1 MENNHLRT
9 LILVSL
15 AWLLIFVGRLTPS
28 VLLVQITDELHMS
41 DFQAGLA
48 LSGIWF
54 FYGILQ
60 FPSGVFADAL
70 GRKKI
75 IVFSLIGFSVAS
87 ILTGFSNSFLIAG
100 ITFCLIGM
108 ASGLL
113 PSPSFT
119 LIAELF
125 GSKKGKALGIHS
137 SIGSISGFIPI
148 ILPIIA
154 VLFGWRNIFF
164 LWGIIGFILAYSIL
178 IFADESL
185 KNPEHISYTTR
196 LKEMFKSISNRD
208 ILFMFFVNVAIS
220 IVWMGVLSWFPS
232 YIQQEKGFGP
242 EIAGVLFSIV
252 LSGGLI
258 LKPVIGHISD
268 KTNRWMILT
277 ILIFITSLS
286 VFLLPISS
294 SLPLLIIV
302 SILFSQTAAF
312 YPVRTSYLMDIWP
325 SSTAAANLGVFRSM
339 IILIGSPISTIMGWA
354 RENYGF
360 DIVIYILAFSLL
372 LTGLIM
378 LFKIRKIR

>member
-1 MENNHLRT
+1 MDDNHLRT
-9 LILVSL
+9 LILISF

-28 VLLVQITDELHMS
+28 VLLVQITDDLHMT
-41 DFQAGLA
+41 DLQAGLA
-48 LSGIWF
+48 LSGIWA

-75 IVFSLIGFSVAS
+75 IVFSLFSFSIAS

-100 ITFCLIGM
+100 ITFCFIGM

-113 PSPSFT
+113 PSPSFI

-125 GSKKGKALGIHS
+125 GTKKGRALGIHS
-137 SIGSISGFIPI
+137 SIGSISGFIPL
-148 ILPIIA
+148 ILPVIA
-154 VLFGWRNIFF
+154 VLSGWRNIFF
-164 LWGIIGFILAYSIL
+164 IWGILGFILTYSIYR
-178 IFADESL
+178 FADESL
-185 KNPEHISYTTR
+185 KNPEKISYLTR
-196 LKEMFKSISNRD
+196 LKEMIKSIRNRE
-208 ILFMFFVNVAIS
+208 ILFMFLVNIAIS
-220 IVWMGVLSWFPS
+220 IVWMGMLSWFPS

-242 EIAGVLFSIV
+242 EIAGLLFSII

-258 LKPVIGHISD
+258 LKPIIGHLSD
-268 KTNRWMILT
+268 KTNRLTILT
-277 ILIFITSLS
+277 ILIFLTALS
-286 VFLLPISS
+286 VFLLPIVT

-302 SILFSQTAAF
+302 SLLFSQTAAF

-325 SSTAAANLGVFRSM
+325 SSSSGASIGVFRSM

-360 DIVIYILAFSLL
+360 DVVMYILAVSLL

-378 LFKIRKIR
+378 LFKIRFR